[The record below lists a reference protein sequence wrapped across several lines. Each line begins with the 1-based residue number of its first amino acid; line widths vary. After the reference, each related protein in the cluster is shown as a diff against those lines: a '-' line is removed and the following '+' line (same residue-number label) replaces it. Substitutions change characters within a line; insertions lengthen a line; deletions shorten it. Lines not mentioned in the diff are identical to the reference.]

1 LVVKQKIKSGVK
13 ICRFLLKYMRLN
25 MFSTQTEKEGSIMDI
40 LNKVKAWA
48 GSLAEVGVS
57 LAALAIVL
65 EVLGMGNMPFMPA
78 GLSVVDNVSAMLA
91 SLGAQGVMGL
101 IAIWVLWSIWERK

>member
-1 LVVKQKIKSGVK
+1 
-13 ICRFLLKYMRLN
+13 ME
-25 MFSTQTEKEGSIMDI
+25 M

-48 GSLAEVGVS
+48 GALADVGVS

-78 GLSVVDNVSAMLA
+78 GLSVVDNVSAMIPAHAFTL
-91 SLGAQGVMGL
+91 L
-101 IAIWVLWSIWERK
+101 SISITKYLLLVWLQR

>member
-1 LVVKQKIKSGVK
+1 
-13 ICRFLLKYMRLN
+13 C
-25 MFSTQTEKEGSIMDI
+25 
-40 LNKVKAWA
+40 
-48 GSLAEVGVS
+48 LADVGVS
-57 LAALAIVL
+57 LAALAIVI
-65 EVLGMGNMPFMPA
+65 EVLGMGNMPFMPD